1 MSKKRPVFGEASL
14 FAGRVCA
21 VFSSA
26 MILSAGISLV
36 LSTATAYAE
45 KAKIYVIREAD
56 GVIRFT
62 SKEPPKGVKATIFT
76 SSGGGFSSYRIRG
89 MSSSQI
95 YPDRFNA
102 IISVASREHQV
113 EAGLI
118 KAVIH
123 VESAFNPSARSSKG
137 AQGLMQ
143 LMPGTARELGV
154 HNAWSPASN
163 ISGGTK
169 HLARLIRRY
178 EGNVHYALAA
188 YNAGEQAVSRYNGVP
203 PFSETQDYVRRVLQ
217 LKKRYSAVSHG

>member
-1 MSKKRPVFGEASL
+1 MILLRPAIERARSL
-14 FAGRVCA
+14 PLRTGAVLVAA
-21 VFSSA
+21 VFSFLLWVGESQ
-26 MILSAGISLV
+26 
-36 LSTATAYAE
+36 AE

-62 SKEPPKGVKATIFT
+62 TKEPPKGVKASIFT
-76 SSGGGFSSYRIRG
+76 SSGGGFSSYRITG
-89 MSSSQI
+89 VSSSQI
-95 YPDRFNA
+95 YPDRFNS

-154 HNAWSPASN
+154 RNAWSPASN

>member
-1 MSKKRPVFGEASL
+1 
-14 FAGRVCA
+14 
-21 VFSSA
+21 
-26 MILSAGISLV
+26 MILSIPVIERARSFVLRTGAVFIAAV
-36 LSTATAYAE
+36 LSLLLWIGESQAE

-62 SKEPPKGVKATIFT
+62 TKEPPKGVKASIFT
-76 SSGGGFSSYRIRG
+76 SSGGGFSSYRIKG
-89 MSSSQI
+89 VSSSQI
-95 YPDRFNA
+95 YPDRFNS

-143 LMPGTARELGV
+143 LMPGTAKELGV
-154 HNAWSPASN
+154 RNAWSPASN